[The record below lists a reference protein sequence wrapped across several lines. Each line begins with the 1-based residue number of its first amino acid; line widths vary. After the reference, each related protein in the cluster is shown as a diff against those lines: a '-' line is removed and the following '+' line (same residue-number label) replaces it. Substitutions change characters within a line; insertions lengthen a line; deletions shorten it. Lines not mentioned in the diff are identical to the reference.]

1 MSCLKAGQVMTSR
14 IPTPL
19 VMPDNNTLLI
29 GYWIVLKNNRRD
41 FSAIGGKTC
50 LCAEVRSWKDGNTGV
65 GTNECEGN
73 QFVPIN
79 GGEKK

>member
-19 VMPDNNTLLI
+19 IIPDNNTLLI
-29 GYWIVLKNNRRD
+29 GYCVWSGLYKNNRQN

-50 LCAEVRSWKDGNTGV
+50 LCAEVRSWKDGKPGLEQMNSE
-65 GTNECEGN
+65 GTSLCR
-73 QFVPIN
+73 
-79 GGEKK
+79 

>member
-1 MSCLKAGQVMTSR
+1 MTSR

-19 VMPDNNTLLI
+19 VMPDNNKLLI
-29 GYWIVLKNNRRD
+29 GRLCLVWIVLKKNTRN

-65 GTNECEGN
+65 GTNECGGN
-73 QFVPIN
+73 QFVSVN

>member
-1 MSCLKAGQVMTSR
+1 M
-14 IPTPL
+14 
-19 VMPDNNTLLI
+19 
-29 GYWIVLKNNRRD
+29 LKNNTQN

-50 LCAEVRSWKDGNTGV
+50 LRAEVRSWKDGNTGV
-65 GTNECEGN
+65 GTNECGGN